1 MNKRQIAL
9 ARLAAR
15 EAESI
20 SASCEMFLQY
30 CDEFE
35 GTPLRFAE
43 SKLAK
48 AQAQADLLRNRLEK
62 LLKPYEQI
70 DVEEIY

>member
-1 MNKRQIAL
+1 MNTRQIAL

-20 SASCEMFLQY
+20 SASCELFLQY
-30 CDEFE
+30 GEEFE
-35 GTPLRFAE
+35 GTPLLFAE

-62 LLKPYEQI
+62 LLKPYEEI
-70 DVEEIY
+70 EVPEIY